1 MKRSILRRCF
11 FEFSLRFNMSEKPEI
26 AQLGADILRQQARE
40 VDDFSCPKFLALVE
54 TLQAVMRDSNG
65 VGIAAPQIGESW
77 QIVIIASRPTTRYP
91 HAPDMPAVVMVN
103 PSYQILNTSLQK
115 DWEGC
120 LSVPGIR
127 ALVPRYQSVKVDY
140 QNLLGEHEQMVLED
154 FPARVFQHEFDHLQG
169 LVYLD
174 RVESNRDIVSEV
186 EFFKRI
192 AA

>member
-1 MKRSILRRCF
+1 MT
-11 FEFSLRFNMSEKPEI
+11 EKIQI
-26 AQLGADILRQQARE
+26 AQLGADVLRLQAQP
-40 VDDFSCPKFLALVE
+40 VDDFACPEFHSLIAS
-54 TLQAVMRDSNG
+54 LQDTMLEAGG
-65 VGIAAPQIGESW
+65 VGIAAPQIGVSR
-77 QIVIIASRPTTRYP
+77 QILIIASRPTSRYP
-91 HAPDMPAVVMVN
+91 HAPQMSPILMVN
-103 PSYQILNTSLQK
+103 PRFEVLDNDMRK

-127 ALVPRYQSVKVDY
+127 ALVPRYLSIDVAY
-140 QNLLGEHEQMVLED
+140 QDRHGECCSLVLQG

-174 RVESNRDIVSEV
+174 RVENNRDIISEA

>member
-1 MKRSILRRCF
+1 M
-11 FEFSLRFNMSEKPEI
+11 
-26 AQLGADILRQQARE
+26 
-40 VDDFSCPKFLALVE
+40 
-54 TLQAVMRDSNG
+54 
-65 VGIAAPQIGESW
+65 
-77 QIVIIASRPTTRYP
+77 
-91 HAPDMPAVVMVN
+91 H
-103 PSYQILNTSLQK
+103 K

-127 ALVPRYQSVKVDY
+127 ALVPRYQTIKIDY
-140 QNLLGEHEQMVLED
+140 QNTLGQPKQLILDD

-174 RVESNRDIVSEV
+174 RVETNRDIVSES

>member
-1 MKRSILRRCF
+1 MI
-11 FEFSLRFNMSEKPEI
+11 EKPEI
-26 AQLGADILRQQARE
+26 LQLGAEALRQKARR
-40 VDDFSCPKFLALVE
+40 VDDFDCAKFHQLIAI
-54 TLQAVMRDSNG
+54 LQSSMLDSQA
-65 VGIAAPQIGESW
+65 VGIAAPQLGASW
-77 QIVIIASRPTTRYP
+77 QIVIVASRPTQRYP
-91 HAPDMPAVVMVN
+91 HAVEMSPVVMVN
-103 PSYQILNTSLQK
+103 PQYEIVDDSVTK

-127 ALVPRYQSVKVDY
+127 ALVPRYRAVQVSY
-140 QNLLGEHEQMVLED
+140 QNPQGLDCRMLLED

-174 RVESNRDIVSEV
+174 RVETNRDIVAET

>member
-1 MKRSILRRCF
+1 MIT
-11 FEFSLRFNMSEKPEI
+11 KPEI
-26 AQLGADILRQQARE
+26 IQLGADVLREPARR
-40 VDDFSCPKFLALVE
+40 VDDFNCPKFQQLIATMQSMMLE
-54 TLQAVMRDSNG
+54 ANG
-65 VGIAAPQIGESW
+65 VGIAAPQLGESW
-77 QIVIIASRPTTRYP
+77 QIVIIASRPTARYP
-91 HAPDMPAVVMVN
+91 NAPEMQPLTMIN
-103 PSYQILNTSLQK
+103 PRLEVLDATLHK

-127 ALVPRYQSVKVDY
+127 ALVPRYKAIKVYY
-140 QNLLGEHEQMVLED
+140 QDSHGLSLELALQD

-174 RVESNRDIVSEV
+174 RVENNRDIVAES